1 MTILNPHDT
10 RIAARHLKYDNTAQ
24 ERENVQRVDREV
36 FDRVAE
42 YERGVVAS
50 ARADA
55 DKGDRLANEAVAA
68 VADLNSRFRAAAE
81 DGNVTR
87 DLLREFNRVR
97 AQAEALADSLNVAE
111 RTAQWHAGRLS
122 DVYGT
127 WLALVQKY
135 PTLKPGI
142 RVQ

>member
-1 MTILNPHDT
+1 MTISNPHEA
-10 RIAARHLKYDNTAQ
+10 RVAARHLKYDNTAE

-55 DKGDRLANEAVAA
+55 DKGDRLASQAVAA

-81 DGNVTR
+81 DGNVSR

>member
-1 MTILNPHDT
+1 VSGVNPHDV
-10 RIAARHLKYDNTAQ
+10 RIAARNLKYDNTAA
-24 ERENVQRVDREV
+24 ERENVERVDREV

-42 YERGVVAS
+42 YERGVVAA

-55 DKGDRLANEAVAA
+55 DKGDRLASDAVA
-68 VADLNSRFRAAAE
+68 VIADMRTRFQTAA
-81 DGNVTR
+81 DDDNVSR

-111 RTAQWHAGRLS
+111 RNARWHAGRLS
-122 DVYGT
+122 DVYGS

-142 RVQ
+142 RLQ